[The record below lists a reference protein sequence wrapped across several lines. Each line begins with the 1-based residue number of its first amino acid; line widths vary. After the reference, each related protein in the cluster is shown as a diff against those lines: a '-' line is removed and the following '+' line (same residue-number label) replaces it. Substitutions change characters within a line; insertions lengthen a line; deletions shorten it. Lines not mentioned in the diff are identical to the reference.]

1 MKKKY
6 ILVFVLIILIISIL
20 LPVFFIFNKDE
31 PIKDPQNSTVSSYTS
46 SEIKIEEIESTESKT
61 ESEKPSEEKKMEFIS
76 PDETEADRILEEKK
90 KQYTSAESKETK
102 TFEEGKKE
110 LEKTASNYLKEHN
123 IDVKTAG
130 ETGEKC
136 VHCGS
141 KLWDP
146 DKYGLNIPGM
156 PEDYE
161 NSGYCLGTCAISL
174 E

>member
-1 MKKKY
+1 MKRRRKSATPCIVVPK
-6 ILVFVLIILIISIL
+6 
-20 LPVFFIFNKDE
+20 
-31 PIKDPQNSTVSSYTS
+31 
-46 SEIKIEEIESTESKT
+46 
-61 ESEKPSEEKKMEFIS
+61 
-76 PDETEADRILEEKK
+76 
-90 KQYTSAESKETK
+90 SAESKETK

-110 LEKTASNYLKEHN
+110 LEETASNYLKEHN

-146 DKYGLNIPGM
+146 DKYGEFIPGM
-156 PEDYE
+156 PENYN
-161 NSGYCLGTCAISL
+161 NSGYCLGACTLIL

>member
-6 ILVFVLIILIISIL
+6 ITIIVLIILIIS
-20 LPVFFIFNKDE
+20 VAVTSFFIFNKDE

-46 SEIKIEEIESTESKT
+46 SEIKIEEIESTESKS
-61 ESEKPSEEKKMEFIS
+61 ESETPSEEMQMEFIS
-76 PDETEADRILEEKK
+76 PDETEADRILEEKRK
-90 KQYTSAESKETK
+90 KYDSSESKETT

-110 LEKTASNYLKEHN
+110 LEETASNYLKEHN

-141 KLWDP
+141 KIWDP
-146 DKYGLNIPGM
+146 DKYGEFIPGM
-156 PEDYE
+156 PENYN
-161 NSGYCLGTCAISL
+161 NSGYCLGACTLIL

>member
-6 ILVFVLIILIISIL
+6 ITILILIILIISIAL
-20 LPVFFIFNKDE
+20 SAFFIFNKEE
-31 PIKDPQNSTVSSYTS
+31 PIKEPQNSTVSSDTS
-46 SEIKIEEIESTESKT
+46 SKIKIEEIESTESKT
-61 ESEKPSEEKKMEFIS
+61 ESEASSEEKKMEFIS

-90 KQYTSAESKETK
+90 KQYKSTESKETK

-110 LEKTASNYLKEHN
+110 LEETASNYLKEHN